1 MALEMVEDA
10 PKKEAPKK
18 EDPKYARPGQSKL
31 YKPEV
36 AVEFFKSA
44 GKIEQFAA
52 GKPIFVEDQGAAS
65 VLSEGPRM
73 YLLLD
78 GDVTLSIKKKVIGLV
93 HKGEVFG
100 EMASITQ
107 LPRTATAVARS
118 PCSVISLSEKQFQGA
133 LAKSPGF
140 AIMLMAILINRLRET
155 SVKAMAGAAPAAEG
169 DWNKAAVFDRK
180 LLADLEHE
188 FEDKPAAMHPLNK
201 VLMKE
206 GDLGIFMYI
215 VRDGVVAIS
224 IGDKVVEKVGPGGV
238 FGEMALV
245 DQSTRA
251 ATAKA
256 ETDCTLLAINRNDF
270 LRLVTS
276 RPAFTMSLM
285 KALSERLRFMTSKFN
300 RPPAPP
306 APAAAA
312 QK

>member
-1 MALEMVEDA
+1 MALEMVQEE
-10 PKKEAPKK
+10 PKQEGPKK
-18 EDPKYARPGQSKL
+18 EDPKYARPAQSKL

-44 GKIEQFAA
+44 GKIEKFAA
-52 GKPIFVEDQGAAS
+52 GKSIFVENEGTAS
-65 VLSEGPRM
+65 AFAEGSRM
-73 YLLLD
+73 YLLLN
-78 GDVTLSIKKKVIGLV
+78 GDVTLSVKKKVIGLV

-118 PCSVISLSEKQFQGA
+118 PCSVISLTEKQFQAG

-140 AIMLMAILINRLRET
+140 AIMLMAIIINRLRET
-155 SVKAMAGAAPAAEG
+155 SARAIAGAAPQAEEQ
-169 DWNKAAVFDRK
+169 WNKAAVFDRK
-180 LLADLEHE
+180 LLADLERE
-188 FEDKPAAMHPLNK
+188 FEDKPAALHHLNK
-201 VLMKE
+201 VIMNE

-215 VRDGVVAIS
+215 VREGVVSIS

-245 DQSTRA
+245 DQSARA

-270 LRLVTS
+270 LGLVKA
-276 RPAFTMSLM
+276 RPAFTMSLL

-300 RPPAPP
+300 KPPAP
-306 APAAAA
+306 PAAAA

>member
-10 PKKEAPKK
+10 SKKEAPKG
-18 EDPKYARPGQSKL
+18 EDPKYARPAQSKL

-44 GKIEQFAA
+44 GTVETFAA
-52 GKPIFVEDQGAAS
+52 GKSIFVENEGGASAFG
-65 VLSEGPRM
+65 EGPRM

-78 GDVTLSIKKKVIGLV
+78 GDVTLSVRKKVIGLV

-100 EMASITQ
+100 EMASISR

-118 PCSVISLSEKQFQGA
+118 ACSVISLNEKQFQAG

-140 AIMLMAILINRLRET
+140 AVMLMAIVINRLRET
-155 SVKAMAGAAPAAEG
+155 SARAMAGLTPQGEEQ
-169 DWNKAAVFDRK
+169 WNKAAVFDRK
-180 LLADLEHE
+180 LLADLERE
-188 FEDKPAAMHPLNK
+188 FEDKPAALHHLNK
-201 VLMKE
+201 VIMKE

-215 VRDGVVAIS
+215 VHEGVVAIS

-245 DQSTRA
+245 DQSGRA

-270 LRLVTS
+270 MKLMAS
-276 RPAFTMSLM
+276 RPAFTMSLL

-300 RPPAPP
+300 RPPPP

-312 QK
+312 EK